1 MPGVDELSKA
11 IHSLGCGKTPVCVI
25 DGISSTMILHEE
37 WETSTF
43 AGSILTN
50 ALSLLGKTIMFH
62 KICAMPQSSHYTR
75 ARKIVETVTT
85 IEAFPSS
92 ASWESIRL
100 CCPGLFAL
108 FCLTCL
114 PRVIVRAQI

>member
-11 IHSLGCGKTPVCVI
+11 IHSLGCGKTPVRVI

-50 ALSLLGKTIMFH
+50 ALSLLGKTIM
-62 KICAMPQSSHYTR
+62 STR
-75 ARKIVETVTT
+75 YARCHHHHT
-85 IEAFPSS
+85 IQEQG
-92 ASWESIRL
+92 R
-100 CCPGLFAL
+100 
-108 FCLTCL
+108 
-114 PRVIVRAQI
+114 